1 MANVLIFGATSAIAA
16 QVAET
21 YASRGDRLH
30 LVARSPEKLAAV
42 VQRCSATQVT
52 SEVADLARVENAAT
66 LMQSAVAQLGTIDVV
81 LIAQGYLSDQIETE
95 RSFEAAEYSLR
106 LNFLGVVSLLV
117 PIANQLETQGSGR
130 VAVITSVAG
139 DRGRPRNYT
148 YGTAK
153 GALNI
158 YLQGLRTRLYKA
170 SVSVT
175 TLKLGPVDTPMT
187 RDHNKH
193 FLFGKVPGVAAD
205 IVHAIDARKAEVYS
219 PFVWR
224 FIMFGVRLT
233 PEWVI
238 QRLAF
243 LSGR

>member
-1 MANVLIFGATSAIAA
+1 MANVVIFGATSAIAA
-16 QVAET
+16 QVALA
-21 YASRGDRLH
+21 YAARGDRLH
-30 LVARSPEKLAAV
+30 LVGRDPEKLAAV
-42 VQRCSATQVT
+42 AQRCSATHVT
-52 SEVADLARVENAAT
+52 TEVADLAQVETTGTVVKN
-66 LMQSAVAQLGTIDVV
+66 AVAQLGMLDVV

-106 LNFLGVVSLLV
+106 INFLGVVALLI
-117 PIANQLETQGSGR
+117 PIANQMEAQLSGR
-130 VAVITSVAG
+130 IAVITSVAG

-158 YLQGLRTRLYKA
+158 YLQGLRTRLYTA
-170 SVSVT
+170 GVSVT

-187 RDHNKH
+187 RDHSKH
-193 FLFGKVPGVAAD
+193 FLFGKVPGVARD
-205 IVHAIDARKAEVYS
+205 VVHAIDARKAEVYS
-219 PFVWR
+219 PLVWR

-233 PEWVI
+233 PEWLM

>member
-16 QVAET
+16 HVAET
-21 YASRGDRLH
+21 YAARGDRLH
-30 LVARSPEKLAAV
+30 LVARSSEKLAAV
-42 VQRCSATQVT
+42 VQRCGATQVS
-52 SEVADLARVENAAT
+52 SEVADLAQTENTAT
-66 LMQSAVAQLGTIDVV
+66 LVHRAVTELGTLDVV

-106 LNFLGVVSLLV
+106 INFLGVVGLLV

-130 VAVITSVAG
+130 IAVITSVAG

-170 SVSVT
+170 GVSVT

-193 FLFGKVPGVAAD
+193 FLFGKVPGVARD

-219 PFVWR
+219 PFIWR

>member
-16 QVAET
+16 RVAEL
-21 YASRGDRLH
+21 YAARGDRLH
-30 LVARSPEKLAAV
+30 LVGRDPKKLAEV
-42 VQRCSATQVT
+42 VSRCSATQVT
-52 SEVADLARVENAAT
+52 SEVADLARVAENAGLVQRT
-66 LMQSAVAQLGTIDVV
+66 VALLGTIDVV

-95 RSFEAAEYSLR
+95 QSVEAAEYCLR
-106 LNFLGVVSLLV
+106 INFLGVVSLLI
-117 PIANQLETQGSGR
+117 PLANQLERQRAGR
-130 VAVITSVAG
+130 IAVITSVAG

-158 YLQGLRTRLYKA
+158 YLQGMRTRLYRA
-170 SVSVT
+170 CVSVT

-193 FLFGKVPGVAAD
+193 FLFGKVPGVAQD
-205 IVHAIDARKAEVYS
+205 IVRAIDARKAEVYS

-238 QRLAF
+238 QRLSF